1 MRPDW
6 LRSCSLAMASA
17 ATGYVA
23 WSGNALALPAA
34 IAFPALW
41 SMARSRRTAGLVSA
55 AYFLA
60 ASRGLPL
67 GVASFYQSDIWPGL
81 LLWLVASSG
90 FVFVHA
96 VLWSCRPGAWRALR
110 YTIAMVLMAVPPF
123 GIVGW
128 AHPVTGAG
136 ILFPGW
142 GWAGLAAVTAG
153 LAIMTMRFRPA
164 AAMTLVGFWLWSA
177 AFWTAPEIARN
188 WQGVDLQ
195 LGNSLGRDTSLARH
209 RDLVATLRSQRRPDV
224 AIMLLPESALG
235 FWTPS
240 VEHLWRQQLAGTDV
254 SLIAGTAVI
263 DAQGYDNVLVR
274 VSATESEI
282 LYRERMPVPGSM
294 WQPWLSLIGRPGG
307 ARAHFFANPV
317 VSVSGKRVAPLICYE
332 QLIIWPLL
340 QSMLHD
346 PDLVI
351 AVGNDWW
358 TKGTST
364 TAIQRASTQAW
375 ARLFDKTLVM
385 SFNI

>member
-6 LRSCSLAMASA
+6 LQQLALVLASA
-17 ATGYVA
+17 AIGCIA
-23 WSGNALALPAA
+23 WSGHVLALPAA
-34 IAFPALW
+34 VAFPALW
-41 SMARSRRTAGLVSA
+41 SMARSRCAAGVLSA

-60 ASRGLPL
+60 ASRGLPQ
-67 GVASFYQSDIWPGL
+67 GVAAFYQSDIWPGL
-81 LLWLVASSG
+81 ILWLVASSG
-90 FVFVHA
+90 FFFVHA
-96 VLWSCRPGAWRALR
+96 VLWSRRSDAWKALR
-110 YTIAMVLMAVPPF
+110 YSIATVFMAVPPF

-128 AHPVTGAG
+128 AQPITSAG

-142 GWAGLAAVTAG
+142 GWAGLATVTAG
-153 LAIMTMRFRPA
+153 LAIMTTRYRPA
-164 AAMTLVGFWLWSA
+164 AAITLVGFWLWSA
-177 AFWTAPEIARN
+177 AFWTAPEIGRH

-195 LGNSLGRDTSLARH
+195 LGNNLGRNTSLARH
-209 RDLVATLRSQRRPDV
+209 SDLVATLRLMRRPDV
-224 AIMLLPESALG
+224 ATMLLPESALG

-240 VEHLWRQQLAGTDV
+240 VENLWQQQLTGTDLN
-254 SLIAGTAVI
+254 LIAGAAVV
-263 DAQGYDNVLVR
+263 DAEGYDNVLVR

-294 WQPWLSLIGRPGG
+294 WQPWLPVIGRPGG

-332 QLIIWPLL
+332 QLIIWPVL

-358 TKGTST
+358 TKGTSI
-364 TAIQRASTQAW
+364 TAIQRASTEAW
-375 ARLFDKTLVM
+375 ARLFDKPLVM

>member
-6 LRSCSLAMASA
+6 IQPLALVLTSCT
-17 ATGYVA
+17 TGYIA

-60 ASRGLPL
+60 ASRGLPQ
-67 GVASFYQSDIWPGL
+67 GAVAFYQSDIWPGVM
-81 LLWLVASSG
+81 LWLVASSG
-90 FVFVHA
+90 FVFVHV
-96 VLWSCRPGAWRALR
+96 VLWSRRSFAGKALR
-110 YTIAMVLMAVPPF
+110 YTIAMVLMALPPF

-128 AHPVTGAG
+128 AHPVTAAG

-142 GWAGLAAVTAG
+142 GWSGLAAVTAG
-153 LAIMTMRFRPA
+153 LAIMTTQYRPA
-164 AAMTLVGFWLWSA
+164 AAITLVGLWLWSA
-177 AFWTAPEIARN
+177 AFWTSPDIGRG

-209 RDLVATLRSQRRPDV
+209 SDLIATLRLLRRPDT
-224 AIMLLPESALG
+224 AYILLPESALG

-240 VEHLWRQQLAGTDV
+240 VERLWRQQLTGGDLSV
-254 SLIAGTAVI
+254 IAGAAVV

-294 WQPWLSLIGRPGG
+294 WQPWLRLIGKSGG
-307 ARAHFFANPV
+307 ARADFFANPI
-317 VSVSGKRVAPLICYE
+317 VSIGGRRVAPLICYE
-332 QLIIWPLL
+332 QLIVWPVL

-346 PDLVI
+346 PDLII

-358 TKGTST
+358 TKGTSIV
-364 TAIQRASTQAW
+364 AIQRASTRAW
-375 ARLFDKTLVM
+375 ARLFGKPLVM
-385 SFNI
+385 SFNT